1 MATIAELLRQYMV
14 AMYDPTRGAILM
26 ELGHAEELTPTQI
39 ARRLGLTANNVYHH
53 MRVLREMGV
62 VDPPR
67 AVPRE
72 TYVEKYYRINADLA
86 AAVNSDP
93 EWLDKTQASQTSAD
107 RKALFT
113 GMCMTMA
120 QLLMRAARRYQAMD
134 DEAFERKFYE
144 TQDIMASVNSMDH
157 EKLVRRLASLRG
169 ILAEEWRADAEV
181 RPKDAAD
188 DADTPSDGAVAR
200 PGRETSANR
209 RNIVLIAALPLL
221 WDEEERP
228 GPTTS

>member
-93 EWLDKTQASQTSAD
+93 EWLDKTQASQTAAD

-134 DEAFERKFYE
+134 DEEFERKFYE

-157 EKLVRRLASLRG
+157 EKLVQRLASLRG
-169 ILAEEWRADAEV
+169 VFAEEWRADAEA
-181 RPKDAAD
+181 RPKDGAD
-188 DADTPSDGAVAR
+188 DADTPTDGAVANA
-200 PGRETSANR
+200 GRETSANR

-221 WDEEERP
+221 WDEDERL

>member
-169 ILAEEWRADAEV
+169 ILAEEWRADAEA